1 MEIIGI
7 LDINICAC
15 FILIFSFT
23 CLGTAGEK
31 FCWHNHASQPII
43 YPLQTSY
50 SKLCHENQQSRK
62 FSNYLIT
69 VNQLFFLDNFVF
81 KLIGQLNWFA
91 ATNFHD
97 QDVDYVDYVEKNI
110 LEAFEDLIVARSI
123 RDIEAISQTSF
134 ARKLMKVGLITVLFG
149 LDVE

>member
-31 FCWHNHASQPII
+31 FCWHNHAII

-50 SKLCHENQQSRK
+50 SKLRHENQQSRK
-62 FSNYLIT
+62 SKVFHPITFFPSQLCFWINRLAKLVCSNKFSWSRCRLCRLCGKKYTGGIWR
-69 VNQLFFLDNFVF
+69 LDCG
-81 KLIGQLNWFA
+81 KKYSW
-91 ATNFHD
+91 HRS
-97 QDVDYVDYVEKNI
+97 YI
-110 LEAFEDLIVARSI
+110 L
-123 RDIEAISQTSF
+123 QTSWNSF
-134 ARKLMKVGLITVLFG
+134 ARK
-149 LDVE
+149 

>member
-31 FCWHNHASQPII
+31 FCWHNHAII

-50 SKLCHENQQSRK
+50 SKLRHENQQSRK
-62 FSNYLIT
+62 SKVFHPIT
-69 VNQLFFLDNFVF
+69 VNQLFFLHNFVF
-81 KLIGQLNWFA
+81 ELIGQLNWFA

-123 RDIEAISQTSF
+123 RDIEAIYCKPLEIRLL
-134 ARKLMKVGLITVLFG
+134 ANKWKLV
-149 LDVE
+149 